1 MGEKMKKYVVFLII
15 SLLLA
20 GGVYNTALSHENQ
33 SYKDTELI
41 KLSNPIISQSNE
53 FISVELEEQTS
64 YLMNDGCP
72 MLPVVSKVFTFPLG
86 SRVDVDV
93 NVVRDELKLVGKVMP
108 SPSPVPLLEGV
119 MVEETVADEAVY
131 GSVDVYPSDGF
142 VVEKGAGL
150 FNGEHVLFVTVR
162 CFTQYSPGLDVLY
175 VPSLIDIGYTV
186 EEPESAL
193 ISADEF
199 G

>member
-15 SLLLA
+15 NLLLA

-119 MVEETVADEAVY
+119 MVEETV
-131 GSVDVYPSDGF
+131 GCLSF
-142 VVEKGAGL
+142 
-150 FNGEHVLFVTVR
+150 
-162 CFTQYSPGLDVLY
+162 
-175 VPSLIDIGYTV
+175 
-186 EEPESAL
+186 
-193 ISADEF
+193 
-199 G
+199 